1 MRRTPSLYR
10 RWLTATAV
18 VVVSIPFI
26 TAAPAHA
33 DPVAATGVLVD
44 VKNAEGT
51 ATCTLGPRVL
61 IENRM
66 AFLTSAHCAVNH
78 RRTEVYIDNTHV
90 GVITHAG
97 SPAEALTDYAI
108 VEVRQDVISYQID
121 GGINQASVFG
131 PEKLT
136 PETVLCKV
144 GGTTGRTCGKFR
156 WTYRDGTIDTTIP
169 ADHGDSGAAV
179 FVRVGEAEAGI
190 VGLVSRGND
199 ERVIVTPIKQALLA
213 TKSQLSTYNG

>member
-10 RWLTATAV
+10 RWLTVSAAV
-18 VVVSIPFI
+18 AVSLPFL
-26 TAAPAHA
+26 AAPAHA
-33 DPVAATGVLVD
+33 EPIAATGVRV
-44 VKNAEGT
+44 VVENEEGS

-78 RRTEVYIDNTHV
+78 RRTEVYIDRTHV
-90 GVITHAG
+90 GTITHAG
-97 SPAEALTDYAI
+97 SPDAALTDYAI
-108 VEVRQDVISYQID
+108 VEVRQDAVAYQID
-121 GGINQASVFG
+121 GGINQSSIVG
-131 PEKLT
+131 PEQLT

-179 FVRVGEAEAGI
+179 FVLVGESEAGI

-199 ERVIVTPIKQALLA
+199 ERVIVTPIRQALLA
-213 TKSQLSTYNG
+213 TKSKLSTYNG